1 MFRSALST
9 VVSRTSRQ
17 TMQRCSLMAHASSA
31 QCGILPVRAGLRQA
45 GGDQPVEH
53 ISVFFMQCVSMLQAY
68 VHNTEIIKFLQAISV
83 PPSALP
89 HHAPRLATGSLH
101 YPKVGHDI
109 YPEHANVVAISDVLL
124 ISLLITCK
132 RFLLYLGANGW
143 PVAANR
149 KGIWTPRGMHRA
161 DVSSCLLQ
169 GPSQRTQ
176 QSPAPD
182 SSAAQ
187 QGAAQREAVP

>member
-1 MFRSALST
+1 
-9 VVSRTSRQ
+9 
-17 TMQRCSLMAHASSA
+17 
-31 QCGILPVRAGLRQA
+31 
-45 GGDQPVEH
+45 
-53 ISVFFMQCVSMLQAY
+53 MLQAY
-68 VHNTEIIKFLQAISV
+68 VYNMEIIKPLQAISLA
-83 PPSALP
+83 PSALP

-109 YPEHANVVAISDVLL
+109 HPEHAHVVADSDVLL
-124 ISLLITCK
+124 ISLLITCE
-132 RFLLYLGANGW
+132 RFLLSLCVNGW

-182 SSAAQ
+182 SSVAQ
-187 QGAAQREAVP
+187 QGAAQLEAVP